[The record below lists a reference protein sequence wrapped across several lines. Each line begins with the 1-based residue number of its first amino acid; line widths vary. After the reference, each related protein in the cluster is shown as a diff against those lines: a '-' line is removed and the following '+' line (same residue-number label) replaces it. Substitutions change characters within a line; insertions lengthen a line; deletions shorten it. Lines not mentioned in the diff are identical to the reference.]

1 MYIAP
6 RVRLLAAIG
15 AVCML
20 GDVAFVRAATL
31 RWVGCDISKASFMDE
46 VGAAFTKK
54 TGHVIEI
61 EDGGATRGI
70 RDVAAGKAEMGGS
83 CRHALDLKEERG
95 VKLVPVAWDALV
107 VVVHSSNP
115 VSDVTRDQ
123 LRGILTGKITSWKE
137 LGGRDAPIEVFE
149 RKGKLSGVGFGT
161 RLLLFGN
168 PDQEFTP
175 KARIFDS
182 TRPLEDAL
190 EQAPNAVAMTGI
202 SSARL
207 RPLKKLAIGGKPPTR
222 DNVIS
227 GKYLLYRPLY
237 LTVPERPDPVVSQF
251 IKFLFSAEGQA
262 LMKSTGTVTLAEGK
276 NLWEPFKKQMK

>member
-262 LMKSTGTVTLAEGK
+262 LMKSTGTV
-276 NLWEPFKKQMK
+276 